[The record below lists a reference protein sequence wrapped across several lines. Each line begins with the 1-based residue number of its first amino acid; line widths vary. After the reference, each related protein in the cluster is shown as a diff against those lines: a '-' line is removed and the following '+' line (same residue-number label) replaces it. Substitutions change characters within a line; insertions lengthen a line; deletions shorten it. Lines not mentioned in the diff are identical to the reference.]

1 MKFEDLDFDLEK
13 DENRIVEYSDQR
25 LVITRPPEGY
35 QFIGDGISAFD
46 VNQGD
51 FRVWEVLKINF

>member
-13 DENRIVEYSDQR
+13 DENRIVEYRDQR

-46 VNQGD
+46 VNQGG
-51 FRVWEVLKINF
+51 F